1 MIIAKIVITILQEC
15 QVGGDKKKFILV
27 VNDKAIAKQLFMKAE
42 MKLQSNTHGF
52 LMQRAD

>member
-1 MIIAKIVITILQEC
+1 VIIAKIVITILQEC